1 MRKMVQTI
9 AFRLSMPIPF
19 FLLLCMG
26 IAWVTIPR
34 ILENSTIA
42 DATTS
47 ATNVVNQIK
56 KIRGYYTKNVIVD
69 VEASGDLS
77 VGVAHEN
84 DPNVIPLPATF
95 VHDIS
100 RLFSEQGI
108 SISLYSTFPFPG
120 RANRQMDSFMQESWA
135 YLNENPDGAY
145 KRQEVKNGVTF
156 LRVAVADRMV
166 AEVCVSC
173 HNSHPNSPK
182 TDWKMGD
189 VRGVLEVRQNIQG
202 PLGVAHELT
211 RNILFGVAVA
221 GLALIL
227 IVWLTSRTITQPITE
242 ICENMDRLAAGDMDS
257 EIPIAGRADELGQI
271 GRTLVG
277 LKDDLKR
284 GRDAA
289 VKQSEQMAVLLDA
302 LPDNYFHID
311 NQGTILNYHVHPG
324 VGLINDPVAFAGR
337 NIADILP
344 PIPSALFK
352 ENMRKQQDTQ
362 DVVAWE
368 YHLNFEGERRDRE
381 AHLCPITGSKEIVLV
396 VRDLSKRRQAERQ
409 RALAEVRLEQ
419 IVASLPGAVVSR
431 IISKTEGFQIIYVSP
446 QSEDIWGYTPD
457 EIYANQSLFD
467 SVTHPDDVHEIQ
479 QHMFNAIEN
488 LKPFSHRFQ
497 ITHRSGQS
505 KWLETN
511 TSAYRQEDG
520 STITVG
526 IILDVTEEVKAEQQ
540 LEAQK
545 EVAGRAQKLD
555 SIGQLT
561 GGVAHDF
568 NNLLAAIMGCLELL
582 RDDETDAEN
591 LSLIDAG
598 LNATKRGAE
607 LTKNMLAFARRASLD
622 PSVID
627 LNKLVDE
634 TRLWAGRTLP
644 SNIDVKISLL
654 DELWPIK
661 ADISS
666 TESALLNLI
675 LNARDAMPEG
685 GKLTIETTNAHID
698 ESDLDPQQETME
710 PGRYVILA
718 VSDTGHGIPS
728 EKLEHIFEPFF
739 STKAPNEG
747 TGLGLSTIMGFM
759 QQSGGMVK
767 VFSEI
772 DVGTTFKLYFKA
784 STEEVK
790 PTVAQPPKTENLQGH
805 HQQILV
811 AEDDKNIRPI
821 LVAILEKAGYGV
833 TVARSGDEALAIF
846 EASPTIDLLLTDIM
860 MPGNLQGVAL
870 SKAVRDKVADLPVVF
885 MSGYANEEADKSNAL
900 RSEDIRLLKPIKR
913 VDLLAAIK
921 KSLGS

>member
-1 MRKMVQTI
+1 M
-9 AFRLSMPIPF
+9 
-19 FLLLCMG
+19 
-26 IAWVTIPR
+26 
-34 ILENSTIA
+34 
-42 DATTS
+42 
-47 ATNVVNQIK
+47 
-56 KIRGYYTKNVIVD
+56 
-69 VEASGDLS
+69 
-77 VGVAHEN
+77 
-84 DPNVIPLPATF
+84 
-95 VHDIS
+95 
-100 RLFSEQGI
+100 
-108 SISLYSTFPFPG
+108 
-120 RANRQMDSFMQESWA
+120 
-135 YLNENPDGAY
+135 
-145 KRQEVKNGVTF
+145 
-156 LRVAVADRMV
+156 
-166 AEVCVSC
+166 
-173 HNSHPNSPK
+173 
-182 TDWKMGD
+182 
-189 VRGVLEVRQNIQG
+189 
-202 PLGVAHELT
+202 
-211 RNILFGVAVA
+211 
-221 GLALIL
+221 
-227 IVWLTSRTITQPITE
+227 
-242 ICENMDRLAAGDMDS
+242 
-257 EIPIAGRADELGQI
+257 
-271 GRTLVG
+271 
-277 LKDDLKR
+277 
-284 GRDAA
+284 
-289 VKQSEQMAVLLDA
+289 
-302 LPDNYFHID
+302 
-311 NQGTILNYHVHPG
+311 
-324 VGLINDPVAFAGR
+324 
-337 NIADILP
+337 
-344 PIPSALFK
+344 
-352 ENMRKQQDTQ
+352 
-362 DVVAWE
+362 
-368 YHLNFEGERRDRE
+368 
-381 AHLCPITGSKEIVLV
+381 LV